1 MVGSFQIHLPI
12 SDLRKDPKTSRLILV
27 FIDAVFGGVQFWGS
41 ILSISGHPGW
51 HPMDCFFHFIYWKEK
66 AWWETSNPLVE
77 METLTGTKHKI
88 LQFWCSFPLLS
99 IVTCLLHWRFVSV
112 ILGPKQW
119 VCELKQNVTVVISK
133 EIQKSHEGSTTT
145 NVVGKSFTLHW
156 EWESCSEPEEG
167 IPFRGW

>member
-1 MVGSFQIHLPI
+1 MGSGRVFWDTFAHQWLTWRSEDQPI
-12 SDLRKDPKTSRLILV
+12 DSRLHRCS
-27 FIDAVFGGVQFWGS
+27 FWRRS
-41 ILSISGHPGW
+41 ILGVNPIYFRTPWMTS
-51 HPMDCFFHFIYWKEK
+51 CFFHFIYWKEK
-66 AWWETSNPLVE
+66 AWWETSNPLVK

-133 EIQKSHEGSTTT
+133 EIHQSHEGSTTT
-145 NVVGKSFTLHW
+145 NVVGKSFTLW
-156 EWESCSEPEEG
+156 
-167 IPFRGW
+167 